1 VKYLKLLPFGLFG
14 INLILIKSIPTMI
27 IEINVITA
35 LIIIIISIYLLYKL
49 INDVN
54 QKNKN

>member
-1 VKYLKLLPFGLFG
+1 MKYLKLLPFGLFG
-14 INLILIKSIPTMI
+14 IYFILIKSIPNMF

>member
-1 VKYLKLLPFGLFG
+1 MV
-14 INLILIKSIPTMI
+14 

-54 QKNKN
+54 QKKN